1 MKFIPVLVA
10 ALLALA
16 APAVAATPA
25 AKPQFVQPKPFP
37 PHVAL
42 PKDVVPERYDI
53 LIRPDAAHLKFSG
66 QEKIRLTV
74 KSTTD
79 RIVLNAADIT
89 FDKVTLQDLKRAPG
103 EGPEE
108 TAKVTLDRD
117 QQTATFSVGHR
128 LAAGQYVL
136 SIAYTGV
143 IYEQTSGLFALDY
156 TGEDGKKQRAIF
168 TQFENS
174 DARRFIPCWDEPGV
188 KAVYALKVTAPEG
201 MMPVSNMPV
210 AKQMTDTDQSD
221 GHGHFNINLQ
231 TTTFE
236 PTPKMSSYLLF
247 FALGDF
253 ERIHKQVGKTDVG
266 VIVRK
271 GKAAQARFALD
282 AAAEILPWY
291 NDYFGVPY
299 PLPKLDFI
307 AGPGQ
312 SQVFSA
318 MENWGAIYYFD
329 YALLID
335 PKLSTEQDKQ
345 NVYVDIAHEMAH
357 QWVGDLVTMA
367 WWDDL
372 WLNEGFASWME
383 NKTTDHFHPEW
394 KIWLQTKGGEQA
406 AMRTDSRNGA
416 HPVITPIKDVFA
428 AANAFDNI
436 TYQKGHAVIRMLET
450 YVGPDVFRQGVRNY
464 IAHHAY
470 GNTVTDDLWREIDA
484 VSPKKIAGI
493 AHDFTLQAGAPLI
506 SASEAGG
513 KLTLTQ
519 GRFGAD
525 AASKA
530 PRAWRTPVAVTG
542 AGAPWNTL
550 VSAGAPAARAVPA
563 DAAPLV
569 NAGQVGYFRSRYS
582 PALETRIVAAFPGL
596 APEDQLGLIYDSRAL
611 GEAGYAPL
619 TDFMEV
625 ARKARDAQDP
635 VVLRAFVNQLDAMDD
650 NYKGLPGRTAFRA
663 FARAQLAPAF
673 ARVGWDPR
681 PGESDN
687 TALLRRSLLNTLG
700 KFDDPGVVAEARKRF
715 AGLVANPDS
724 LHGAARLTVL
734 SIVASHADA
743 ATWET
748 LHAMAQASK
757 ESTDRSRLYGYLGYS
772 EDPALADKALALAL
786 TKEPPPTDAPIL
798 ISRVSETFPDK
809 AFDFVMAHR
818 AQVEALVEPT
828 SRTIYFARLAGGSVS
843 PDVVGKLKAYAQT
856 VPASARPAVTRT
868 LATIAFRQDI
878 IKNRLPQVDRWLA
891 AHPG

>member
-1 MKFIPVLVA
+1 MKFIPALAAVLLAVA
-10 ALLALA
+10 APALA
-16 APAVAATPA
+16 APATKAPAPVTPR
-25 AKPQFVQPKPFP
+25 PFP
-37 PHVAL
+37 PHVGL
-42 PKDVVPERYDI
+42 PRDVVPQRYDI
-53 LIRPDAAHLKFSG
+53 QIVTDAPDLKFSG
-66 QEKIRLTV
+66 HEAIALTV
-74 KSTTD
+74 KSPTD
-79 RIVLNAADIT
+79 RIQLNAADIA
-89 FDKVTLQDLKRAPG
+89 FQKAALSG
-103 EGPEE
+103 E
-108 TAKVTLDRD
+108 TAAPKITLDKD
-117 QQTATFSVGHR
+117 QQTATFTFGHPLKPGR
-128 LAAGQYVL
+128 YTLTL
-136 SIAYTGV
+136 DYTGR
-143 IYEQTSGLFALDY
+143 IYEQASGLFALDY
-156 TGEDGKKQRAIF
+156 TGEGGKKQRAIF

-188 KAVYALKVTAPEG
+188 KAVYSLTVRGPEG
-201 MMPVSNMPV
+201 QMAVSNMPV
-210 AKQMTDTDQSD
+210 VSATHADPRMGGPATVTKFAD
-221 GHGHFNINLQ
+221 
-231 TTTFE
+231 
-236 PTPKMSSYLLF
+236 TPKMSSYLLF

-253 ERIHKQVGKTDVG
+253 ERIHRQVGKTDVG

-271 GKAAQARFALD
+271 GKTAQAQFALD
-282 AAAEILPWY
+282 AAAEILPFY
-291 NDYFGVPY
+291 NDYFGTPY

-312 SQVFSA
+312 SQFFAA

-357 QWVGDLVTMA
+357 QWFGDLVTMS

-394 KIWLQTKGGEQA
+394 KIWLQTKGGEQG
-406 AMRTDSRNGA
+406 AMRIDARDGS

-428 AANAFDNI
+428 AANAFDSI
-436 TYQKGHAVIRMLET
+436 TYEKGHSVIHMLED

-470 GNTVTDDLWREIDA
+470 GNTVTDDLWREVDA
-484 VSPKKIAGI
+484 VSPKKITAM
-493 AHDFTLQAGAPLI
+493 AHDFTLQAGVPLI

-513 KLTLTQ
+513 KLTLAQ
-519 GRFGAD
+519 GRFGVD
-525 AASKA
+525 AASKG
-530 PRAWRTPVAVTG
+530 PRLWRTPVTVAG
-542 AGAPWNTL
+542 LGAPWKTL
-550 VSAGAPAARAVPA
+550 VSAAAPASHPA
-563 DAAPLV
+563 PSGATPLI
-569 NAGQVGYFRSRYS
+569 NAGQVGYFRTRYT
-582 PALETRIVAAFPGL
+582 PQLEARVIAGFPKF

-619 TDFMEV
+619 TDFMQV
-625 ARKARDAQDP
+625 ARQARDAQDP
-635 VVLRAFVNQLDAMDD
+635 VVLRTLVGQLDAMDE
-650 NYKGLPGRTAFRA
+650 NYKGLAGRAAFRA

-673 ARVGWDPR
+673 ARVGWDPK

-700 KFDDPGVVAEARKRF
+700 KFDDPAVIAEARKRF

-743 ATWET
+743 ATWDQ
-748 LHAMAQASK
+748 LHAMARTST

-772 EDPALADKALALAL
+772 QDPALADRALALAL

-798 ISRVSETFPDK
+798 ISRVSDQFPDK
-809 AFDFVMAHR
+809 AFDFALAHR
-818 AQVEALVEPT
+818 AEVETLVEPT
-828 SRTIYFARLAGGSVS
+828 SRTNFFANLASGSLS
-843 PDVVGKLKAYAQT
+843 PDIVGKLQAYGNT
-856 VPASARPAVTRT
+856 VPASARSSITRT
-868 LATIAFRQDI
+868 VATIRFRQDVI
-878 IKNRLPQVDRWLA
+878 RPHLAEVDRWLA